1 MKILLVQG
9 LNYLFAW
16 GGAYKGNRILLQ
28 GLADRNHE
36 CHVLTLTKPK
46 TYDEYVNELV
56 VRGSSVS
63 SSAGGSMYR
72 HNGIGIHIAKDSV
85 QMCIQLMEL
94 IQELKPTWTLVSED
108 SSFMLVAAAL
118 EADPARVIYLART
131 GANLPF
137 GPDCMG
143 PEPSKA
149 ELLGRTAGIL
159 TVSNYM
165 KDYIKQWGAL
175 EAEAI
180 YWPAHGKGPFPRYGN
195 FDEGYVTLVNPCAAK
210 GLPIFL
216 ELARRMPDVQFA
228 AVPTWGTGDTEHQA
242 LAALPNVRILQP
254 QEDVHN
260 LFAQTRVLLAPSL
273 WAEAFGQIVVEA
285 MARGIPVMASN
296 VGGLPEAKL
305 GVDYVLPVR
314 QLSYMLNER
323 REFVEVAPEQDVT
336 PWAETL
342 RGLLGDRGR
351 YERVSEES
359 RAAALKFIA
368 GLGIEPFE
376 EFLEGLTPAGLRHR
390 PARLGAEQQQHSA
403 RMHQLDKQLKELSP
417 KQRALLAERL
427 RKRAPRSNT
436 A

>member
-1 MKILLVQG
+1 MKILMVQG

-28 GLADRNHE
+28 GLTDRRHT
-36 CHVLTLTKPK
+36 CHVLTLANPM

-56 VRGSSVS
+56 ARGSTIS
-63 SSAGGSMYR
+63 SSAGGSMYL
-72 HNGIGIHIAKDSV
+72 HNGIGIHIAKDSL

-137 GPDCMG
+137 GPDCMA
-143 PEPSKA
+143 PDSSKA
-149 ELLGRTAGIL
+149 EILSRAAGIL

-165 KDYIKQWGAL
+165 KDYIEQWGGL

-180 YWPAHGKGPFPRYGN
+180 YWPAHGKGPFPRLGN
-195 FDEGYVTLVNPCAAK
+195 FDEGCVTLVNPCDAK

-216 ELARRMPDVQFA
+216 EMARRMPDVQFA
-228 AVPTWGTGDTEHQA
+228 AVPTWGAGDVEQQV
-242 LAALPNVRILQP
+242 LAQFPNVRILQP
-254 QEDVHN
+254 QEDVN
-260 LFAQTRVLLAPSL
+260 RIFAQTRVLLAPSL

-296 VGGLPEAKL
+296 LGGLPEAKL

-323 REFVEVAPEQDVT
+323 RDYEEVVPEQDVT
-336 PWAETL
+336 PWMEAL
-342 RGLLGDRGR
+342 RELLSDRAR
-351 YERVSEES
+351 YERLSAAS
-359 RAAALKFIA
+359 REAALAFIA
-368 GLGIEPFE
+368 SLGIEPFE
-376 EFLEGLTPAGLRHR
+376 EFLEH
-390 PARLGAEQQQHSA
+390 
-403 RMHQLDKQLKELSP
+403 LSP
-417 KQRALLAERL
+417 VLPAQRSNSGGATKKQSLQASSIYQQVRGMSPERRVLLAAHL
-427 RKRAPRSNT
+427 SQMKHSSAT
-436 A
+436 K